1 MALLLHMMQY
11 QRTKVR
17 KKIYKTQRRLGMKKR
32 ISILAAAA
40 AVLSSCGAASYT
52 SSSGQRFEDGIYSRP
67 RVEDTQKLMASKS
80 ETDELVQKTR
90 SSEIYLSTDRTDG
103 HRTDTLFIPEDKAAV
118 INFSGTGTS
127 VTVMDDPFE
136 QVYFNTYPWTYYRP
150 YTFSNFYWD
159 PWYYGRYWGY
169 YDPWYWGGWY
179 RDPWF
184 WGVGLAWDLWFY
196 DPWFWGPAYPWYPH
210 YCGWYGGWGPGLGW
224 HGPGHVH
231 GGHRR
236 DVYFGSRIS
245 TGPRMSGSSYHRR
258 GSSYG
263 SGTVSDRTV
272 SGTRVPV
279 SRRGITTS
287 SSTSRRVTSSASSA
301 INTGNRGTSYSSSS
315 ARRVIPGNRTGVV
328 ATTRPSV
335 RPGTGDIPG
344 MSQGSSQAVSGARR
358 SVHSYRGSSARTGSS
373 ATAGYR
379 NSSSIVSG
387 QTNYRR
393 PAGSYTRDITT
404 SYGNTTPS
412 YNRSSA
418 TSGFRNSTGTSY
430 NRSASSSFNRSS
442 SYSRSSSVSRSSS
455 FSGSRSSGYSGGS
468 RSSGGGSSSVRRR

>member
-1 MALLLHMMQY
+1 
-11 QRTKVR
+11 
-17 KKIYKTQRRLGMKKR
+17 MKKR

-150 YTFSNFYWD
+150 YTFSSFYWD

-210 YCGWYGGWGPGLGW
+210 YCGWYGGWGPTYTEDTEGMCTSAA
-224 HGPGHVH
+224 
-231 GGHRR
+231 
-236 DVYFGSRIS
+236 GSRQVQGCQDRPITAAGRLTAAGQCQ
-245 TGPRMSGSSYHRR
+245 TGQYPAPESQ
-258 GSSYG
+258 
-263 SGTVSDRTV
+263 
-272 SGTRVPV
+272 
-279 SRRGITTS
+279 
-287 SSTSRRVTSSASSA
+287 SAEEA
-301 INTGNRGTSYSSSS
+301 
-315 ARRVIPGNRTGVV
+315 
-328 ATTRPSV
+328 
-335 RPGTGDIPG
+335 
-344 MSQGSSQAVSGARR
+344 
-358 SVHSYRGSSARTGSS
+358 
-373 ATAGYR
+373 
-379 NSSSIVSG
+379 
-387 QTNYRR
+387 
-393 PAGSYTRDITT
+393 
-404 SYGNTTPS
+404 
-412 YNRSSA
+412 
-418 TSGFRNSTGTSY
+418 
-430 NRSASSSFNRSS
+430 
-442 SYSRSSSVSRSSS
+442 
-455 FSGSRSSGYSGGS
+455 
-468 RSSGGGSSSVRRR
+468 